1 MDNICS
7 EYVITLRKTELLTVR
22 VHAQSKVEAVD
33 LAIEKERMGE
43 ADSAKVVDVECI
55 HIRVSD
61 NVKMMR

>member
-33 LAIEKERMGE
+33 LAIEKERKGE
-43 ADSAKVVDVECI
+43 ADSAKAVDVECI